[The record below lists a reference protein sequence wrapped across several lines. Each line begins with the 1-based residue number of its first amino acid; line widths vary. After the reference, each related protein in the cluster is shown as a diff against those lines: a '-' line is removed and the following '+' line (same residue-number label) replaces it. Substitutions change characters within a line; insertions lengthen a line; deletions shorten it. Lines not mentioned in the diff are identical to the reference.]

1 MNYKIVAINKESL
14 ERAIHDLEY
23 EVNKLLKEGWK
34 LKGDV
39 VISREKT
46 TEYGYDI
53 IVAQAMIKE

>member
-14 ERAIHDLEY
+14 GKAIHDLEY

-34 LKGDV
+34 LQGDV

-46 TEYGYDI
+46 TEYGCDI

>member
-1 MNYKIVAINKESL
+1 MDYKVVVVNKESL
-14 ERAIHDLEY
+14 RKAIHDLEY
-23 EVNKLLKEGWK
+23 EVNNLLKEGWK

-39 VISREKT
+39 VISRERT